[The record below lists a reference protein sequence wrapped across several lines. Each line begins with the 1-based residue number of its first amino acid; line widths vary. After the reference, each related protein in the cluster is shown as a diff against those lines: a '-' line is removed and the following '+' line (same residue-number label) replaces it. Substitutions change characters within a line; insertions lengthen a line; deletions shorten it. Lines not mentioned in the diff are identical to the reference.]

1 MSATV
6 DRVEMEAAFLLHSRP
21 WRETSRIIE
30 AFSQR
35 HGRVGLIAN
44 GAMRPKSRWRSVLR
58 PFQPLRVSWS
68 GRGSLYTLRSAE
80 PSSRPFDIKGLSLM
94 SAYYLNELL
103 LKLMERGDAH
113 ADLFAHYAATLD
125 ELAIASNAEPV
136 LRRFEVLLLAEI
148 GYGLS
153 LDEDVI
159 EHLPL
164 QPERRYEYV
173 IEQGPVPVDGDYSGE
188 LVFNGADLIAIGR
201 GECTTDLQLRNAKR
215 LLRPVLNLALGGKT
229 LRTREVLASM
239 LR

>member
-6 DRVEMEAAFLLHSRP
+6 ERVEMEAAFLLHSRP

-30 AFSQR
+30 VFSQQ

-80 PSSRPFDIKGLSLM
+80 PSSRAFDITGLSLM

-103 LKLMERGDAH
+103 LTLMERRDAH
-113 ADLFAHYAATLD
+113 VDLFAHYAATLD
-125 ELAIASNAEPV
+125 ELAGASNAEPV
-136 LRRFEVLLLAEI
+136 LRRFEVRLLAEI
-148 GYGLS
+148 GYGLV
-153 LDEDVI
+153 LDEDVA
-159 EHLPL
+159 EKLPL
-164 QPERRYEYV
+164 QPESRYEYV
-173 IEQGPVPVDGDYSGE
+173 LDQGPMPVGTDYSGD
-188 LVFNGADLIAIGR
+188 LVFSGADLIAIGR
-201 GECTTDLQLRNAKR
+201 GECATERQLRNAKR
-215 LLRPVLNLALGGKT
+215 LLRPLLNRALGGKT

>member
-1 MSATV
+1 MSSAI

-21 WRETSRIIE
+21 WRETSRILEI
-30 AFSQR
+30 FSQQ

-44 GAMRPKSRWRSVLR
+44 GAMRPKSKWRGVLR

-80 PSSRPFDIKGLSLM
+80 ASSRAFDIGGLSLM

-103 LKLMERGDAH
+103 LTLMERRDAH
-113 ADLFAHYAATLD
+113 SDLFAHYAATLD
-125 ELAIASNAEPV
+125 ELSVARNAEPV

-148 GYGLS
+148 GYGLV
-153 LDEDVI
+153 LNEDVV
-159 EHLPL
+159 ERLPL
-164 QPERRYEYV
+164 QPGRRYEYV
-173 IEQGPVPVDGDYSGE
+173 LEQGPVPVDDDYGGDLVFSGE
-188 LVFNGADLIAIGR
+188 DLLAIGR
-201 GECTTDLQLRNAKR
+201 GEFADDAQLRNAKR
-215 LLRPVLNLALGGKT
+215 LLRPVLNGALGGRT